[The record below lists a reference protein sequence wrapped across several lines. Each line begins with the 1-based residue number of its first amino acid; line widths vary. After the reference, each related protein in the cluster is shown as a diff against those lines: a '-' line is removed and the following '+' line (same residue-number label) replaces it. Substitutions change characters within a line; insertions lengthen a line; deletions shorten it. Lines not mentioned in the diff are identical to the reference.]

1 MANFNRIAQLNFLVE
16 KITEIKKRNAEM
28 KIYRSQIINE
38 KHERTKIDL
47 ATIIGFIDQDPYNNK
62 LLTYQINI
70 MMAVLVAS
78 NAI

>member
-28 KIYRSQIINE
+28 KNYRSQIINE
-38 KHERTKIDL
+38 IHERTKIDL

-62 LLTYQINI
+62 LLTYQNNI